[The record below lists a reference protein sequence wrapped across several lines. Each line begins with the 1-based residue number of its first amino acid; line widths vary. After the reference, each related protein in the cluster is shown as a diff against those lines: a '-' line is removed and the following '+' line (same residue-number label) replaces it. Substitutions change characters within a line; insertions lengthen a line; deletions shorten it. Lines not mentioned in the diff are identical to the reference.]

1 MTIPVSR
8 PDCRHSQ
15 DSGPEGFPR
24 SAAGEPG
31 LQRGVTAP
39 GVIERSDFLG
49 NHGKMH
55 EIAIHMEFS
64 MGSYPIKPLHKW
76 RFIAG
81 EKSHRLLVDFPAMFD
96 GSGWF
101 DYWMLLFF
109 FWGGGN
115 TFVFLSV
122 SPYTSPVN
130 YASGES
136 FQTRQFLTKWR

>member
-15 DSGPEGFPR
+15 ASGPEGFPR

-109 FWGGGN
+109 
-115 TFVFLSV
+115 L
-122 SPYTSPVN
+122 
-130 YASGES
+130 GEGVTPLFS
-136 FQTRQFLTKWR
+136 CRFPPTPAQ

>member
-8 PDCRHSQ
+8 PDCRRSQ
-15 DSGPEGFPR
+15 ASGPEGFPR

-39 GVIERSDFLG
+39 GVIERSDFLK

-64 MGSYPIKPLHKW
+64 MGSYPLKPLHKW

-81 EKSHRLLVDFPAMFD
+81 EKVIDCWLIFQPCLMDLD
-96 GSGWF
+96 GLITGCCC
-101 DYWMLLFF
+101 F
-109 FWGGGN
+109 FWGGN
-115 TFVFLSV
+115 TFVFLSI

>member
-8 PDCRHSQ
+8 PDCRRSQ
-15 DSGPEGFPR
+15 ASGPEGFPR

-39 GVIERSDFLG
+39 GVIERSDFLK

-64 MGSYPIKPLHKW
+64 MGSYPLKPLHKW

-81 EKSHRLLVDFPAMFD
+81 EKNHRLLVDFPAMFD

-109 FWGGGN
+109 FLGG
-115 TFVFLSV
+115 
-122 SPYTSPVN
+122 
-130 YASGES
+130 
-136 FQTRQFLTKWR
+136 